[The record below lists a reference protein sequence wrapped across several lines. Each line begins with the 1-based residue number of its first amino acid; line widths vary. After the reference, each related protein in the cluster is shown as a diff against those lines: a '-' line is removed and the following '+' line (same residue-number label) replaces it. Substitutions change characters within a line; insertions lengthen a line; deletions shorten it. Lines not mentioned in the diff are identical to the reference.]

1 MYCTDGFRYN
11 MAKGLG
17 VLYRVRGTVP
27 TKGDQPGPV
36 LAFAKNV
43 LRLCPRHLTTGR
55 VCANHLA
62 TGRVCANHLATGRV
76 YANHLATG
84 VIKKNHIGRDS
95 VKFRP
100 SLAEYK

>member
-62 TGRVCANHLATGRV
+62 TGRV